1 MIELEDLLERLPA
14 EAAEAVVSMARLGSA
29 DLNRHL
35 RATLGAPAGTPGS
48 ILSEPFLE
56 GAFPWQ
62 PTPGG
67 WNGVDGDLLHPR
79 TLAAL
84 REVSPYPPYLHQ
96 VEAWRALCG
105 DGARSLIVSSGTG
118 SGKTE
123 CFLAPILDRLVRV
136 SDAGRTTPTGV
147 RALMLYPLNALISSQ
162 EERLSRWF
170 APFEGRFRYS
180 LYNGETPEVA
190 RGVLRGVEPWKVIDR
205 AGLRKDPPPVLVT
218 NITML
223 EYMLI
228 RQRDAPIFERSHGTL
243 DFVVLDEAHSYV
255 GAQAAELSLLLRR
268 VALAFGR
275 KPEEIR
281 YVATSATIGGED
293 GSELRAFLRD
303 LSGAPEEN
311 VVVVRG
317 RRAPLPAAG
326 PLSGALLP
334 TEELRQAAPEEAG
347 RLLAASEPLREARE
361 RLRQGATLG
370 WSTWRDV
377 AARVAGPESSPTEL
391 LVTAARGRDP
401 NADPVLVESGADS
414 VLPTRIH
421 VFHRTITGLW
431 ACVDPACSGKP
442 PASDAADWPFGAVY
456 VEPRSHCRHCH
467 SLVLEWAFCSQCGDG
482 ALKAELS
489 EAGDRVMLWD
499 DPSRDSDFEQTLDR
513 DETFG
518 AEDDEDEETPQVS
531 AAPVVDRFY
540 LTRGSS
546 RLKRSLTFDGRTGL
560 IAEGAARA
568 GLAFQV
574 TSDVCECPACR
585 WAPDDVNPTKGV
597 LRSLVAGAPYLM
609 SQVTPGLLGRLSAK
623 LDSDEPLP
631 FDGRQLI
638 TFTDAR
644 QGTARHA
651 ANIQVASERSFI
663 RSFLYHLVQ
672 ERAPRDEAALT
683 DLDAKIERL
692 RALGPPDGTTQSL
705 LDEFES
711 RRAAFAGGAT
721 PKSWREVVQRL
732 AGEDTVSHFLKAIW
746 VERDEAFGD
755 ASTLAE
761 FLLYRE
767 IMRRPVRANSA
778 ETLGLVRL
786 LVPSVDGPDAVLPAA
801 AAKLG
806 LGVDDWRD
814 VVRLILTHFVR
825 TNVILDFDADR
836 WMRWIDRRQSQITML
851 RRREP
856 GAPTPAK
863 TRFWP
868 DPYGRRP
875 TRVLRLLVQGLGLD
889 KDDPAVRADLDEL
902 MSAVWTA
909 LVRYATP
916 YGQGFRFRLGE
927 LQVAAV
933 EKAFWC
939 PTTRRIVDTTFR
951 GLSPYD
957 RDGAHPRA
965 TPVELPAL
973 PFVHGRRSDGAPA
986 PASEIEAWL
995 ATDPRIGE
1003 LRTLGAWTDQQDRA
1017 ARFSRWLRAAEHS
1030 AQQPAF
1036 LLREYEAQ
1044 FKAGRINV
1052 MACSTTMEM
1061 GVDIGSIEAVLNT
1074 NTPPAIANYRQ
1085 RVGRAGRARQP
1096 IALGLTL
1103 CKDQPLDRMA
1113 FADPAGFL
1121 AKEVPAP
1128 RVSLESPTI
1137 ARRHANAYLLARFL
1151 REQAAELHK
1160 LTNSRFFGLG
1170 LDREALGGA
1179 FPAERFL
1186 AWLDGE
1192 AGRAEVRAG
1201 LDVILTGTPVK
1212 VGPEL
1217 FEGVRETV
1225 ERIQTDLLA
1234 EWEALRDETVAGSE
1248 EAAVAAK
1255 ARDFQ
1260 RRRLEEGYL
1269 LGELAGRGFLPSY
1282 GFPTDVVPF
1291 VTETAAERRRRE
1303 ERDEAERNEDQNRFK
1318 ARGFPS
1324 RQRDVAIF
1332 EYAPG
1337 RGIVVDGVVRE
1348 SAGVTLNWKRPADEA
1363 GVREVQNLRQIRSC
1377 QSCGAL
1383 MSAPAALDPGP
1394 CTDCGGSEF
1403 RIVRYLAPAGFAVDA
1418 RFEVHDDPRDLG
1430 GAPPVDPWVSART
1443 PAWRALPDPDLG
1455 RVRTGPDGI
1464 VFWFNPGPHGH
1475 GFEVCLHCGRAAPE
1489 TAPDGPGS
1497 LAGHRPL
1504 RGVPRAEDG
1513 RTCTGGVPNAAPFA
1527 VARHLRLGQ
1536 EIRTDVCEVQLYG
1549 CDRRDVALTIA
1560 LALREVAARRLG
1572 VDADEM
1578 GFAAPQAPHA
1588 GAGRNFSAVVFDRAS
1603 GGAGFAATIARD
1615 PVGALREAR
1624 QLLDCTTQGRC
1635 GDPDAVQACPRCVLS
1650 VDSQHS
1656 AEDTD
1661 RLGAYGLLSEIV
1673 GRLELPAPAR
1683 LFGPDTVYEP
1693 APLPH
1698 ALGDRLGADGEA
1710 QLVVRLAGD
1719 PDEWDFEAWPLS
1731 PVLERWGARGREP
1744 VLLVDGRRL
1753 SAADAV
1759 TRRQFVLWANRARV
1773 AVHDAPAPPA
1783 PPWLALVS
1791 DRKGVTAWASSAE
1804 SASEIGPGWAAASQ
1818 APLVKG
1824 PWLAPVGARRLE
1836 LTELL
1841 ATGGRESLIEIGAE
1855 LDGVAG
1861 GFGQRL
1867 KALVAAHS
1875 PELADVFSAPLRAL
1889 SYSDRYLFSPLS
1901 VRLLVELVGA
1911 FADENTEVRIRT
1923 LAAKNDFRPRP
1934 GSWVHT
1940 DWPDPLDR
1948 KLVLEQMLL
1957 DVSPKSSVAFEQ
1969 RLGHR
1974 RRLEFAGR
1982 RGSGVIFF
1990 DQGVG
1995 SWSSA
2000 RRTPFDHRAP
2010 IDVQIKALRQ
2020 PFDVANSGDGT
2031 YLAIRLERP

>member
-1 MIELEDLLERLPA
+1 MIELEELLVRLPA
-14 EAAEAVVSMARLGSA
+14 EAAEAVVSMARLRSA

-35 RATLGAPAGTPGS
+35 RITLGAPAGIPGS

-56 GAFPWQ
+56 GAFPWL

-67 WNGVDGDLLHPR
+67 WDGVDDDLLHPQ
-79 TLAAL
+79 TLETL
-84 REVSPYPPYLHQ
+84 RQVSPLPPYVHQ
-96 VEAWRALCG
+96 VEAWKALCG
-105 DGARSLIVSSGTG
+105 DAARSLIVSSGTG

-136 SDAGRTTPTGV
+136 SDGGRTSLAGV

-170 APFEGRFRYS
+170 APFEGRFRYC
-180 LYNGETPEVA
+180 LYNGETPEIA
-190 RGVLRGVEPWKVIDR
+190 RNVVRSAEPWKVIDR
-205 AGLRKDPPPVLVT
+205 AGLRNDPPPVLVT

-228 RQRDAPIFERSHGTL
+228 RQRDAPIFERSRGTL

-281 YVATSATIGGED
+281 YVATSATIGGDD

-317 RRAPLPAAG
+317 RRAPLPVAG
-326 PLSGALLP
+326 PLSDALVSP
-334 TEELRQAAPEEAG
+334 ADLRLSLPEEAG
-347 RLLAASEPLREARE
+347 RLLAGSKPLRDARE
-361 RLRQGATLG
+361 LLRQGGATLA
-370 WSTWRDV
+370 WSTWREVASRV
-377 AARVAGPESSPTEL
+377 AATEISPSRL
-391 LVTAARGRDP
+391 LVAAAQARDP
-401 NADPVLVESGADS
+401 NADSMLADAGADS
-414 VLPTRIH
+414 VLPTRVH
-421 VFHRTITGLW
+421 AFHRTITGLW
-431 ACVDPACSGKP
+431 ACVNPACSGRVL
-442 PASDAADWPFGAVY
+442 ASETSDWPFGAVY
-456 VEPRSHCRHCH
+456 LEPRSHCRHCR
-467 SLVLEWAFCSQCGDG
+467 SLVLEWAFCSRCGGG

-489 EAGDRVMLWD
+489 AMGDRVTLWD
-499 DPSRDSDFEQTLDR
+499 DPTRDNDFEQTLDR
-513 DETFG
+513 DETWG
-518 AEDDEDEETPQVS
+518 TEEDDEESVRIS
-531 AAPVVDRFY
+531 APPVIDRFY
-540 LTRGSS
+540 LTQGSPH
-546 RLKRSLTFDGRTGL
+546 LKRTLTFDGRTGL
-560 IAEGAARA
+560 VAERTTSTGLTLQAAR
-568 GLAFQV
+568 
-574 TSDVCECPACR
+574 DICECPSCR
-585 WAPDDVNPTKGV
+585 WAPNDANPTKGV
-597 LRSLVAGAPYLM
+597 LRSLVAGAPFLM
-609 SQVTPGLLGRLSAK
+609 SQITPGLVGRLSPK
-623 LDSDEPLP
+623 LDSNEPLP

-672 ERAPRDEAALT
+672 ERPPRDEAAIAE
-683 DLDAKIERL
+683 LDRMMERL
-692 RALGPPDGTTQSL
+692 RALGPPDGTTRSL
-705 LDEFES
+705 IGELVG
-711 RRAAFAGGAT
+711 RRASLAGGAS
-721 PKSWREVVQRL
+721 PKPWQEVVSRL

-746 VERDEAFGD
+746 VERDETFGD

-767 IMRRPVRANSA
+767 IMRRPVRANSS

-786 LVPSVDGPDAVLPAA
+786 LVPRVDGPDAVVPTA

-806 LGVDDWRD
+806 LGLDDWRD
-814 VVRLILTHFVR
+814 VVRLILTHFIR
-825 TNVILDFDADR
+825 TNVILDFDADH

-851 RRREP
+851 RRREA
-856 GAPTPAK
+856 GAPTPPK

-868 DPYGRRP
+868 DPYSRRP
-875 TRVLRLLVQGLGLD
+875 TRVLRVLVQGLGLD

-902 MSAVWTA
+902 MSAAWTA
-909 LVRYATP
+909 LGRYNTH
-916 YGQGFRFRLGE
+916 YGQGCRFRLGE

-933 EKAFWC
+933 ERAFWC

-957 RDGAHPRA
+957 REGVHPRA
-965 TPVELPAL
+965 RPIELPRL
-973 PFVHGRRSDGAPA
+973 PFAHGLRTDGARA
-986 PASEIEAWL
+986 SASEIEDWL
-995 ATDPRIGE
+995 ATDPLVAE
-1003 LRTLGAWTDQQDRA
+1003 LRNLGAWTDQQDRA
-1017 ARFSRWLRAAEHS
+1017 AKFSRWLRAAEHS

-1036 LLREYEAQ
+1036 LLRTYEAD

-1096 IALGLTL
+1096 IALALTL
-1103 CKDQPLDRMA
+1103 CKDKPLDRMA
-1113 FADPAGFL
+1113 FADPAAFL

-1137 ARRHANAYLLARFL
+1137 ARRHANAFLLARFL

-1170 LDREALGGA
+1170 LDREAFGGA

-1186 AWLDGE
+1186 AWLDV
-1192 AGRAEVRAG
+1192 AATQPDLRTG
-1201 LDVILTGTPVK
+1201 LDIIMNGTPLK
-1212 VGPEL
+1212 AGPEL
-1217 FEGVRETV
+1217 FEVVRDMI
-1225 ERIQTDLLA
+1225 ERNQTDLLA

-1248 EAAVAAK
+1248 EAAVAVK
-1255 ARDFQ
+1255 ARNFQ
-1260 RRRLEEGYL
+1260 RRRLEEAYL

-1291 VTETAAERRRRE
+1291 VTETAGERRRRE
-1303 ERDEAERNEDQNRFK
+1303 ESDEGERNEDQNRFK

-1324 RQRDVAIF
+1324 RQRDIAIF

-1377 QSCGAL
+1377 QTCGAL
-1383 MSAPAALDPGP
+1383 ISAPAALDPGP
-1394 CTDCGGSEF
+1394 CSDCGGSDF
-1403 RIVRYLAPAGFAVDA
+1403 RVVRFLAPAGFAVDA

-1430 GAPPVDPWVSART
+1430 GAPQVDPWVSART
-1443 PAWRALPDPDLG
+1443 PAWRALPDPNLG
-1455 RVRTGPDGI
+1455 RVRTGADGI
-1464 VFWFNPGPHGH
+1464 VFWFNPGPNGH
-1475 GFEVCLHCGRAAPE
+1475 GFEVCLHCGRAVPE
-1489 TAPDGPGS
+1489 SAPDGAGS

-1513 RTCTGGVPNAAPFA
+1513 RTCTGGVPNSAPFA

-1536 EIRTDVCEVQLYG
+1536 EIRTDVCEVQLYD
-1549 CDRRDVALTIA
+1549 CDRREVALTIA

-1572 VDADEM
+1572 VDVDEM

-1588 GAGRNFSAVVFDRAS
+1588 GVGRNFSSVVFDRAS

-1615 PVGALREAR
+1615 PVSVLREAR
-1624 QLLDCTTQGRC
+1624 QLLDCTSHGRC

-1650 VDSQHS
+1650 VDSQNS

-1661 RLGAYGLLSEIV
+1661 RLGAYQLLSEVV
-1673 GRLELPAPAR
+1673 GRLELPTAAQ
-1683 LFGPDTVYEP
+1683 LFGPTSVYEP
-1693 APLPH
+1693 APLAE
-1698 ALGDRLGADGEA
+1698 ALAGRLSADSDA
-1710 QLVVRLAGD
+1710 RLTVRLSGD
-1719 PDEWDFEAWPLS
+1719 PGDWDLDAWPLS
-1731 PVLERWGARGREP
+1731 PVLERWGARGRES
-1744 VLLVDGRRL
+1744 VLLVDGERL
-1753 SAADAV
+1753 SDADAV

-1773 AVHDAPAPPA
+1773 SVCDERSPPGV
-1783 PPWLALVS
+1783 PWLALVS
-1791 DRKGVTAWASSAE
+1791 DRKGVTAWTSAAE
-1804 SASEIGPGWAAASQ
+1804 SAAEIGPGWAAASQ

-1824 PWLAPVGARRLE
+1824 PWPGPAGTVPLDLPR
-1836 LTELL
+1836 LL
-1841 ATGGRESLIEIGAE
+1841 ATGGRESLIEIGTE
-1855 LDGVAG
+1855 LDGVVA
-1861 GFGQRL
+1861 GFGKRL
-1867 KALVAAHS
+1867 KALLAAHS
-1875 PELADVFSAPLRAL
+1875 RELARVFAAPLRSLA
-1889 SYSDRYLFSPLS
+1889 YSDRYLFSPLS
-1901 VRLLVELVGA
+1901 VRLLIELVAG
-1911 FADENTEVRIRT
+1911 FADENTQVLIRT
-1923 LAAKNDFRPRP
+1923 LAAKNDFRTRP
-1934 GSWVHT
+1934 GSWLYT

-1948 KLVLEQMLL
+1948 KLVFEQMLA
-1957 DVSPKSSVAFEQ
+1957 DVSPSSSVAWEQ

-1974 RRLEFAGR
+1974 RRLDFAGR
-1982 RGSGVIFF
+1982 GGSGMIFL
-1990 DQGVG
+1990 DQGLG

-2000 RRTPFDHRAP
+2000 HRTPFDHRAP
-2010 IDVQIKALRQ
+2010 IDVQIRTLRQ
-2020 PFDVANSGDGT
+2020 PFYVTNSGDGT
-2031 YLAIRLERP
+2031 YLAIRVGDD